1 MAAYKLRTFLSRIKV
16 PSGGFRNFKVPSD
29 LPISFIK
36 PLKIT
41 TSGNSNKS
49 ENQIYIPK
57 MTWGVVCMAQLTDQ
71 TENQEDS
78 EVENDQNVDSEEQE
92 VENYVESVN
101 EDSDVDANDSF
112 LVENEDL
119 EHHKVELIAGDK
131 EGSDW
136 LVLDD
141 IYILHKYR
149 TSGDEIFW
157 ECSGR
162 RAFDC
167 PFKAATTQKDDDE
180 ENPEPELVFMYK
192 LDTHDCGQTKLG
204 PIMQKFRNQLKRKV
218 SENFKNKFHNVF
230 AEEKKMLLNEYKNSP
245 DLLERIVYEL
255 KDKRSYRVAAQR
267 ARAKK
272 FPKNPTCASDMNLDL
287 IGLKRFQLGSS
298 SHFDPEVKGKEIILL
313 GTPLTAKAWAQS
325 EFKSGD
331 GTFKICPKQF
341 YQV

>member
-1 MAAYKLRTFLSRIKV
+1 M
-16 PSGGFRNFKVPSD
+16 PSGVFQNFKVPSD
-29 LPISFIK
+29 FPISFIK
-36 PLKIT
+36 PFKIT

-71 TENQEDS
+71 IENQEDS

-131 EGSDW
+131 EGSEW

-180 ENPEPELVFMYK
+180 ENPEPELIFMYK

-218 SENFKNKFHNVF
+218 VKISRTNFI
-230 AEEKKMLLNEYKNSP
+230 MCLP
-245 DLLERIVYEL
+245 
-255 KDKRSYRVAAQR
+255 KRR
-267 ARAKK
+267 K
-272 FPKNPTCASDMNLDL
+272 C
-287 IGLKRFQLGSS
+287 
-298 SHFDPEVKGKEIILL
+298 
-313 GTPLTAKAWAQS
+313 
-325 EFKSGD
+325 
-331 GTFKICPKQF
+331 C
-341 YQV
+341 